1 MQLGLGTLI
10 ALILSAAVFAQGT
23 VSWSIL
29 PNARTGAPNE
39 ELTFLATISNS
50 RDVTM
55 TCQPRF
61 GGFFTRPGGVS
72 GRAQFFTYDGTTL
85 GDTAN
90 AFVDI
95 PAQSSQNY
103 VVVLTVDRAYSG
115 NVLIPIRCTDPDN
128 VIHDLRRIPLVN
140 DFQVVIQAG
149 NPPDIVMIGDTL
161 SNDGVARVG
170 ETGPRAALMTL
181 AAVNIGGPATDFIV
195 VPEVT
200 GFSTLQAGYRPTIC
214 ETDAN
219 GLCIGPEDT
228 FVLIESWPTDEV
240 RLFAVRLRVPP
251 QLGVPFYPDA
261 LRLSVRA
268 GPEPD
273 TTSQDRPAADND
285 IGSRDV
291 SKFLIAFF
299 GGVSSTLEADI
310 AEAEQ
315 EIRGRA
321 PAPVQQ
327 CSTQPDGDV
336 GGDWARSGGILI
348 ITPAES
354 DDGNFT
360 ADGFLE
366 FSDLQFDRD
375 IARTIPVHLDA
386 PAAGGAGTLTL
397 FGAGDGT
404 PVPTDVDYPV
414 TVSPSRTDGSLVV
427 SWDAQPGGALDL
439 RVDGRT
445 RCAPAPA
452 PAIATA
458 PGTADS
464 FATTVNAFGNGTSQ
478 TFNIGFSSP
487 FSGQVTVN
495 DFGDFI
501 AASDSA
507 GDAFVAYGALAFPQD
522 TPGLTDEQNAANRA
536 SSATAFTGIVA
547 PRGQSGPAA
556 VFMPHSYVATDG
568 DVSISCGVFAYPGTV
583 DTNSGPDGDS
593 DAGVVVLT
601 EDDPAELGD
610 GDCVF

>member
-10 ALILSAAVFAQGT
+10 ALILPAAVFAQGT

-140 DFQVVIQAG
+140 DFQVVIEAG

-219 GLCIGPEDT
+219 GHCIGPEDT
-228 FVLIESWPTDEV
+228 FVSVADWPTNEV

-251 QLGVPFYPDA
+251 QNGVPNYPDQ
-261 LRLSVRA
+261 LRLRVRA
-268 GPEPD
+268 APEPD
-273 TTSQDRPAADND
+273 TTGLDRPADFAGDWNQLLD
-285 IGSRDV
+285 
-291 SKFLIAFF
+291 AMF
-299 GGVSSTLEADI
+299 GGYSSGVEARAQPPFDDI
-310 AEAEQ
+310 
-315 EIRGRA
+315 I
-321 PAPVQQ
+321 APVQQ
-327 CSTQPDGDV
+327 CVTQVNGDT
-336 GGDWARSGGILI
+336 GGEFARSGGFLLVSQEQGSGG
-348 ITPAES
+348 PVEL
-354 DDGNFT
+354 
-360 ADGFLE
+360 DGFLE
-366 FSDLQFDRD
+366 FADGQFQTGVIGFFRPVQLEFPSESGAGTVSIAGGGTGTVQETDRAFPATLIAQNGDRGVRIHWDAQGGGLVD
-375 IARTIPVHLDA
+375 IAQAGSTRCAGAPPIPDMPAEEPNQARRLLAGFFGGGTDNEVHATPAINGESPVVLGEENGVGFVAIGTGDA
-386 PAAGGAGTLTL
+386 PALLDGFVPHEPPVSGLTLTQIDL
-397 FGAGDGT
+397 MYDASLGALRIANQAGYGGVF
-404 PVPTDVDYPV
+404 VPADVDTSGNTPAFRCGV
-414 TVSPSRTDGSLVV
+414 MSFTGTIP
-427 SWDAQPGGALDL
+427 
-439 RVDGRT
+439 T
-445 RCAPAPA
+445 R
-452 PAIATA
+452 
-458 PGTADS
+458 
-464 FATTVNAFGNGTSQ
+464 
-478 TFNIGFSSP
+478 
-487 FSGQVTVN
+487 
-495 DFGDFI
+495 
-501 AASDSA
+501 
-507 GDAFVAYGALAFPQD
+507 D
-522 TPGLTDEQNAANRA
+522 TPGSNQDGGVTILLPLDE
-536 SSATAFTGIVA
+536 
-547 PRGQSGPAA
+547 
-556 VFMPHSYVATDG
+556 D
-568 DVSISCGVFAYPGTV
+568 
-583 DTNSGPDGDS
+583 PD
-593 DAGVVVLT
+593 
-601 EDDPAELGD
+601 ELGD
-610 GDCVF
+610 GECIQ